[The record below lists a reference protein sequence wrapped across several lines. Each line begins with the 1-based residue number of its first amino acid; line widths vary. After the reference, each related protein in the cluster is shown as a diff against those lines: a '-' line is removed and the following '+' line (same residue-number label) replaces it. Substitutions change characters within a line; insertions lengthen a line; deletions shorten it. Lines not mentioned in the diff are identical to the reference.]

1 MSPEMMLLCALSAL
15 NLLLLIVISYIGL
28 RSLDDAI
35 EELDARVA
43 GALKALVEN
52 FTGGGFEG
60 FEPPNPIQNAIGQL
74 IQAWA
79 QQQTQVIPAQVVER
93 NESGQ
98 FATKDNK
105 RDSAP

>member
-1 MSPEMMLLCALSAL
+1 MLLCALSAL
-15 NLLLLIVISYIGL
+15 NLLLLIVIAFVGL

-60 FEPPNPIQNAIGQL
+60 FEPPNPIQTAIGQL

-79 QQQTQVIPAQVVER
+79 HQQTQVIPAQVMER

>member
-1 MSPEMMLLCALSAL
+1 MFLCALSAL
-15 NLLLLIVISYIGL
+15 NLVLLIVISYFGL

-79 QQQTQVIPAQVVER
+79 HQQTQVIPAQVIER